1 MKKEGRRRAR
11 VCVYVIVFAHARV
24 VRERIIRLIYQKKKK
39 KTKKNKKE
47 KKNLSDQEIKQRIG
61 YLTR

>member
-39 KTKKNKKE
+39 KQKKTKKKKKISPTKRLNRE
-47 KKNLSDQEIKQRIG
+47 SDI
-61 YLTR
+61 